1 MSSTVARWVFLPL
14 LSTVLV
20 TSGRAQDSPGPQE
33 TTQPSVPTVSNRAR
47 RSPEGVFVLNVLSD
61 QKTLWTTPSQL
72 RLEDAGWLL
81 PLGAFTAGLIA
92 SDTSI
97 EKRLP
102 NSSTLIQR
110 SRDLSNYGLAALAGA
125 TGSFFVSGYAT
136 HNDHARE
143 TGLLGAEA
151 LANSLLDTSLL
162 QLATGRQRPL
172 QGNGKG
178 QFWQQGRSFPSDHAA
193 AAWSLASI
201 VAQEYPG
208 PLTRFVAY
216 GTASAISASRVVG
229 REHFASDTAVGS
241 ALGWWMGRQ
250 VYHARHDPELEG
262 AEWGTFVRSREQT
275 KPEDMGSP
283 YVPLD
288 GWFYRA
294 FDRLAALGYLQT
306 GFAGSRPWTRM
317 ECARL
322 LREAEQR
329 LAEDGLEGGE
339 AVGLYRALAQE
350 FAPELA
356 RWDGARNLGAEV
368 ESIYARLMGI
378 SGTPL
383 SDGYHFGQTIA
394 NDYGR
399 PYAEGLNSV
408 TGLSARAEAGPL
420 AFYVRGEYQ
429 HAPALAP
436 VPESVRAAIAANDNI
451 PMLPQAAPSV
461 RNQIRLLDSYVG
473 LGFKGFQVSAGRQSL
488 WWGPGQGGPLLL
500 SDNAEPVDMLRI
512 SRAFPEKL
520 PGILSWLGPVR
531 SEFFFGK
538 LEGHQFPPRPFMHG
552 QKISFKPTPN
562 LELGF
567 SRTVVFAGVPQP
579 LTWGTF
585 FKSFFSTSSGSPD
598 PRQKPGARLGGLD
611 FSYRVPGLRKWLVFY
626 NDSMIHDDPSPL
638 ADPRRA
644 AMNPGIYLPQIPKLS
659 KLDLRVEAV
668 YTDPPG
674 GPSLRGQFIYWE
686 FIYRDFYT
694 NGGNLMGNWI
704 GREGRGLQ
712 VWSTYWLSPRST
724 IQVAYRDARV
734 TKDFLQG
741 GSYQDFDT
749 SAELLVR
756 PDLSLQASWQYERW
770 DFPLLASNTNSNF
783 TASAQLVFRPHW
795 RVR

>member
-1 MSSTVARWVFLPL
+1 
-14 LSTVLV
+14 
-20 TSGRAQDSPGPQE
+20 
-33 TTQPSVPTVSNRAR
+33 
-47 RSPEGVFVLNVLSD
+47 
-61 QKTLWTTPSQL
+61 
-72 RLEDAGWLL
+72 
-81 PLGAFTAGLIA
+81 
-92 SDTSI
+92 
-97 EKRLP
+97 
-102 NSSTLIQR
+102 
-110 SRDLSNYGLAALAGA
+110 
-125 TGSFFVSGYAT
+125 
-136 HNDHARE
+136 
-143 TGLLGAEA
+143 
-151 LANSLLDTSLL
+151 
-162 QLATGRQRPL
+162 
-172 QGNGKG
+172 
-178 QFWQQGRSFPSDHAA
+178 
-193 AAWSLASI
+193 
-201 VAQEYPG
+201 
-208 PLTRFVAY
+208 
-216 GTASAISASRVVG
+216 
-229 REHFASDTAVGS
+229 
-241 ALGWWMGRQ
+241 
-250 VYHARHDPELEG
+250 
-262 AEWGTFVRSREQT
+262 
-275 KPEDMGSP
+275 
-283 YVPLD
+283 
-288 GWFYRA
+288 
-294 FDRLAALGYLQT
+294 
-306 GFAGSRPWTRM
+306 
-317 ECARL
+317 
-322 LREAEQR
+322 
-329 LAEDGLEGGE
+329 
-339 AVGLYRALAQE
+339 
-350 FAPELA
+350 
-356 RWDGARNLGAEV
+356 
-368 ESIYARLMGI
+368 
-378 SGTPL
+378 
-383 SDGYHFGQTIA
+383 
-394 NDYGR
+394 
-399 PYAEGLNSV
+399 
-408 TGLSARAEAGPL
+408 
-420 AFYVRGEYQ
+420 
-429 HAPALAP
+429 
-436 VPESVRAAIAANDNI
+436 
-451 PMLPQAAPSV
+451 
-461 RNQIRLLDSYVG
+461 